1 MPKLPSLEKLTEVFR
16 TETHGIHGRLLALR
30 TANALLPKRNA
41 ASARARLLRLI
52 GFPIGE
58 GTEFQGLPKITGSLG
73 FLAHLVV
80 GKGCMIDINCTFD
93 LEEKITIGDR
103 VALDPEVMLLT
114 STHELASRV
123 HRAGPLVRNPVVIE
137 AGAWLG
143 ARSII
148 LPGVTVG
155 EGAIVNPG
163 AVVNKDVLPH
173 TRVGGIPAV
182 QIEVLSQHETP
193 AS

>member
-1 MPKLPSLEKLTEVFR
+1 MPNLPNWEKLFSVFR
-16 TETHGIHGRLLALR
+16 GETHGLNVRLQALSL
-30 TANALLPKRNA
+30 ANALLPKRNA
-41 ASARARLLRLI
+41 ARVRAGLLRLI
-52 GFPIGE
+52 GIPVGD
-58 GTEFQGLPKITGSLG
+58 GTELQGLPKITGSEAL
-73 FLAHLVV
+73 FANLVI
-80 GKGCMIDINCTFD
+80 GAGCMIDINCTFD

-143 ARSII
+143 ARSIV
-148 LPGVTVG
+148 LPGVTIG
-155 EGAIVNPG
+155 AGAIVNPG

-182 QIEVLSQHETP
+182 QLEVLNHETAAP
-193 AS
+193 